1 MEEGE
6 EDGHG
11 QGGDQ
16 GAGSPVPEHGAG
28 REGCSEGDPWALVWN
43 IPKELG

>member
-16 GAGSPVPEHGAG
+16 GAGRPVPEHGAWST
-28 REGCSEGDPWALVWN
+28 EQVKKDVL
-43 IPKELG
+43 KEILE